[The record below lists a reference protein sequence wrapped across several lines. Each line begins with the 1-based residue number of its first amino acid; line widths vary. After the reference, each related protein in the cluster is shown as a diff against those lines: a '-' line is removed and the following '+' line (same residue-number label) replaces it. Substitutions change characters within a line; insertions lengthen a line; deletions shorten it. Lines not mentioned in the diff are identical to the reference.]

1 LFMPGTFFGVEIARR
16 GLSAQQMAAQV
27 SQNNVANAHTEGY
40 SRQRPVMAAT
50 NPYQLPVLS
59 QGQLGSGVEVKEVQ
73 RLRDIFLDQQL
84 RANLAEVGFW
94 EGQDNELAKVEALF
108 TEPAENSVNDLL
120 AAFWNSWQE
129 LSNNPQEASVRISVT
144 QTAVNLTTRL
154 NYLTTQLNTA
164 QEEITGNL
172 NFKVTKLN
180 ELAAQLAEINKSI
193 AKGLVK
199 ENHALMDQRDL
210 ILDQMARLAE
220 IKVSFTENNLVT
232 VAVGEQTIVD
242 GFEVHPVEMEDLP
255 TEIKGELRGL
265 FTAREKVNDYLE
277 KLALFNQ
284 TLADKVNEVHQE
296 GYTLNG
302 KVGSDFFTL
311 TEMANGLKE
320 ISVNEEVLN
329 DPNNIAAAQE
339 ADAPGDGRN
348 ALAIAALK
356 EKTDFAELGNSSLAG
371 FYRQLVTDV
380 GTAKNQAAQNTD
392 QFQLIAQQFEAQR
405 QSLSGVSLDEELTLM
420 MQYQY
425 AYQASAQALKI
436 MDDLLDTLVNRIK

>member
-1 LFMPGTFFGVEIARR
+1 MPGTFFGVEIARR
-16 GLSAQQMAAQV
+16 GLSAHQRATQV

-40 SRQRPVMAAT
+40 SRQRPVLAAT

-84 RANLAEVGFW
+84 RANLAETGFW
-94 EGQDNELAKVEALF
+94 EGQESALAKVEALF
-108 TEPAENSVNDLL
+108 TEPAQNSVNDLL

-129 LSNNPQEASVRISVT
+129 LSNNPQETSARIFIT

-172 NFKVTKLN
+172 NFKANELN
-180 ELAAQLAEINKSI
+180 ELAAQLTEINKSI

-242 GFEVHPVEMEDLP
+242 GFEVYPVEREDLP
-255 TEIKGELRGL
+255 AEPGGELGGL
-265 FTAREKVNDYLE
+265 FTAREKTSDYLE
-277 KLALFNQ
+277 KLGLFNQ

-296 GYTLNG
+296 GYALNG
-302 KVGSDFFTL
+302 IPGSDFFTL
-311 TEMANGLKE
+311 TEMDNGLRE
-320 ISVNEEVLN
+320 ISVNEEILN
-329 DPNNIAAAQE
+329 DPNKIAAAE
-339 ADAPGDGRN
+339 VPDAPGDGRN
-348 ALAIAALK
+348 ALAIAALR
-356 EKTDFAELGNSSLAG
+356 EKTDFAELGNNSLAG

-380 GTAKNQAAQNTD
+380 GTAKNQATQNTA
-392 QFQLIAQQFEAQR
+392 QFQLIDQQFEAQR
-405 QSLSGVSLDEELTLM
+405 QSLSGVLIDEELTLL

>member
-1 LFMPGTFFGVEIARR
+1 MPGTFFGVEIARR
-16 GLSAQQMAAQV
+16 SLAAEQQAIEV
-27 SQNNVANAHTEGY
+27 TQNNIANAHTEGY
-40 SRQRPVMAAT
+40 SRQRPVLAAT
-50 NPYQLPVLS
+50 NPYRLS
-59 QGQLGSGVEVKEVQ
+59 ILNQGQLGSGVEIKEVQ
-73 RLRDIFLDQQL
+73 RLRDIFLDRQL
-84 RANLAEVGFW
+84 RANLTEVGFW

-108 TEPAENSVNDLL
+108 TEPAQNSVNDLL

-129 LSNNPQEASVRISVT
+129 LSNHPQEASVRISVT

-154 NYLTTQLNTA
+154 NYLAVQLNIA
-164 QEEITGNL
+164 REEITENL

-220 IKVSFTENNLVT
+220 IKASFAENNLVT
-232 VAVGEQTIVD
+232 VAIGEQTIVD

-255 TEIKGELRGL
+255 AETKGELGGL
-265 FTAREKVNDYLE
+265 FTAQEKISGYLE

-284 TLADKVNEVHQE
+284 TLVDKVNEVHQE

-302 KVGSDFFTL
+302 TPGSNFFTL
-311 TEMANGLKE
+311 TEMDNGLKE
-320 ISVNEEVLN
+320 ISVNEELLN
-329 DPNNIAAAQE
+329 DPDNIAAAQE
-339 ADAPGDGRN
+339 TDAPGDGRN
-348 ALAIAALK
+348 ALAIAALR
-356 EKTDFAELGNSSLAG
+356 EKTDFIELGNSSLAG

-380 GTAKNQAAQNTD
+380 GTAKNQTAQNTA

-405 QSLSGVSLDEELTLM
+405 QSLSGVLIDEELTLL

-436 MDDLLDTLVNRIK
+436 FDDLLDTLINRLR

>member
-1 LFMPGTFFGVEIARR
+1 MPGTFFGVEIARR
-16 GLSAQQMAAQV
+16 GLSAHQRSTQI

-40 SRQRPVMAAT
+40 SRQRPVLAAT
-50 NPYQLPVLS
+50 NPYKLPILN

-73 RLRDIFLDQQL
+73 RLRDIFLDRQL
-84 RANLAEVGFW
+84 RANLTEVGFW
-94 EGQDNELAKVEALF
+94 EGQDNELAKAEALF
-108 TEPAENSVNDLL
+108 TEPAQNSVNDLL
-120 AAFWNSWQE
+120 ASFWNYWQE
-129 LSNNPQEASVRISVT
+129 LSNNPQEASARISVT

-154 NYLTTQLNTA
+154 NYLAAQLNTA
-164 QEEITGNL
+164 QEEITENL
-172 NFKVTKLN
+172 DFKVTKLN

-210 ILDQMARLAE
+210 ILDQMTRLAE
-220 IKVSFTENNLVT
+220 LEVSFEENNQATVTIKGQPIVEGQEVYPVEREDLSAEPGGEMGGLLAAWEKVSDYL
-232 VAVGEQTIVD
+232 AK
-242 GFEVHPVEMEDLP
+242 L
-255 TEIKGELRGL
+255 GL
-265 FTAREKVNDYLE
+265 FMETLSVEVNV
-277 KLALFNQ
+277 Q
-284 TLADKVNEVHQE
+284 HQE

-302 KVGSDFFTL
+302 IPGSDFFTL
-311 TEMANGLKE
+311 TEAANGLRE
-320 ISVNEEVLN
+320 ISVNEEILK

-348 ALAIAALK
+348 ALAIAVLR
-356 EKTDFAELGNSSLAG
+356 EKTDFAELGNNSLAG

-380 GTAKNQAAQNTD
+380 GTAKNQAAQNTA
-392 QFQLIAQQFEAQR
+392 QFQLIAQQFESQR
-405 QSLSGVSLDEELTLM
+405 QSLSGVLIDEELTLL

>member
-1 LFMPGTFFGVEIARR
+1 MPGTFFGVEIARR